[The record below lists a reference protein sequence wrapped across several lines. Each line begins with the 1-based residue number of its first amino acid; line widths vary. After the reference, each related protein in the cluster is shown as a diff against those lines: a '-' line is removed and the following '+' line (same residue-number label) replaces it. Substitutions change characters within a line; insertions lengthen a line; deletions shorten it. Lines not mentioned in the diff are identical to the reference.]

1 MRIDLAS
8 RLLEVREGDKLEL
21 GCEVTGYP
29 PPAVQWTR
37 QVAQVVVRGNTPV
50 GTVGYQVDNRDTYMY
65 MYYIYIWLLPEGI
78 CGQVATVD
86 TTYKQVAEIQTGM

>member
-8 RLLEVREGDKLEL
+8 RLLEVREGDRLEL

-37 QVAQVVVRGNTPV
+37 QVAQVVVRDNTPV
-50 GTVGYQVDNRDTYMY
+50 GTVGYQADNRDTY
-65 MYYIYIWLLPEGI
+65 IYGCYLK
-78 CGQVATVD
+78 VFVD
-86 TTYKQVAEIQTGM
+86 R